1 MALLAVLFAG
11 VTVSIFKKEFPLFR
25 YSMAA
30 VAVLYLGLSFARPDL
45 IIAKVNLAQETGQDY
60 AYLCS
65 LSADAAPALVPYL
78 ESQGYHM
85 EAFREDM
92 PVRYGLDREGAD
104 GSGRYGQQ
112 TFGYYWMAAQ
122 KDKTQG
128 MHLRN
133 FNLSRYLA
141 LRRLGG

>member
-1 MALLAVLFAG
+1 MVIYWIRQFHLALNG
-11 VTVSIFKKEFPLFR
+11 NST
-25 YSMAA
+25 
-30 VAVLYLGLSFARPDL
+30 
-45 IIAKVNLAQETGQDY
+45 
-60 AYLCS
+60 
-65 LSADAAPALVPYL
+65 
-78 ESQGYHM
+78 
-85 EAFREDM
+85 
-92 PVRYGLDREGAD
+92 RYGLDREGAD
-104 GSGRYGQQ
+104 GRERYGQQ

>member
-65 LSADAAPALVPYL
+65 LSADAAPVLVP
-78 ESQGYHM
+78 
-85 EAFREDM
+85 
-92 PVRYGLDREGAD
+92 
-104 GSGRYGQQ
+104 
-112 TFGYYWMAAQ
+112 
-122 KDKTQG
+122 
-128 MHLRN
+128 
-133 FNLSRYLA
+133 
-141 LRRLGG
+141 